1 MKNEKWIRS
10 GILTLAMFLNLATV
24 KAQQAGF
31 TLKEAVDYAIKHN
44 LNVKSTQLDAITAE
58 SRIGEV
64 RAAGLPQVSANFN
77 LSDNVIIQR
86 VFLPA
91 NAFGDPN
98 VPADAPPVAVQFGV
112 KYSGSASATLNQLI
126 FSGSYFI
133 GLRAAATYRELA
145 QKNVTQS
152 RVSVAEAVTK
162 AYYSAQVSE
171 ERAKVLDLNISRVDS
186 LRRETKAMNESGFVE
201 LLDVNRLEVQINNLI
216 TERQK
221 VQNLIELSYTLLKYQ
236 MGMSLDEPITLTDK
250 VDDLNIETLRADFA
264 DYKVNYNSRIE
275 YSLLDT
281 QLKLAGLDLKNV
293 RSGYLP
299 TLSASYGYGHN
310 NGRNT
315 LPDLFGTRWFNNSV
329 LAINL
334 NIPIFDG
341 FTKRYQV
348 QQKKTA
354 LDKVKLNQNLLEQ
367 SIDLES
373 RQAAINIKNAFATL
387 ETQTRNVD
395 LAKEVVRVS
404 KIKYKEGVGSNIEV
418 INAESAFKEAQTN
431 YFSALYDLLIAKVDL
446 SKAKGELYT
455 DTQN

>member
-1 MKNEKWIRS
+1 MKNEPFIRS
-10 GILTLAMFLNLATV
+10 GILSLAMFLCMLAA
-24 KAQQAGF
+24 KAQDASF

-44 LNVKSTQLDAITAE
+44 INIKSAQLDAVSAE
-58 SRIGEV
+58 ARIGEI
-64 RAAGLPQVSANFN
+64 RGSGLPQISANLN

-91 NAFGDPN
+91 NFADPN
-98 VPADAPPVAVQFGV
+98 ASPDAAPVAVQFGV
-112 KYSGSASATLNQLI
+112 KYAGSTSATLNQLI

-133 GLRAAATYRELA
+133 GLKAAATYRELA
-145 QKNVTQS
+145 SKNVTQS
-152 RVSVAEAVTK
+152 KITVAESVTK
-162 AYYSAQVSE
+162 AYYSAQVAE

-186 LRRETKAMNESGFVE
+186 LKRETEIMNQSGFVE
-201 LLDVNRLEVQINNLI
+201 LLDVNRLEVQINNLV

-236 MGMSLDEPITLTDK
+236 MGMPMNEPIKLEDK
-250 VDDLNIETLRADFA
+250 VDELSVETLQSEFSVTAA
-264 DYKVNYNSRIE
+264 NYNNRIE

-281 QLKLAGLDLKNV
+281 QFKLAGLDLKNI

-299 TLSASYGYGHN
+299 TVSASFGYGHN

-329 LAINL
+329 LALNV

-341 FTKRYQV
+341 FTKKYQV
-348 QQKKTA
+348 QQKKVA
-354 LDKVKLNQNLLEQ
+354 LDKVKLSQTLLEQ

-373 RQAAINIKNAFATL
+373 RQAATNIKNAYATL
-387 ETQTRNVD
+387 ETQRRNVD
-395 LAKEVVRVS
+395 LAKEIVRVS

-418 INAESAFKEAQTN
+418 INAESSFKEAQTN
-431 YFSALYDLLIAKVDL
+431 YFSALYDFLISKVDL
-446 SKAKGELYT
+446 SKAKGELYQ
-455 DTQN
+455 DL